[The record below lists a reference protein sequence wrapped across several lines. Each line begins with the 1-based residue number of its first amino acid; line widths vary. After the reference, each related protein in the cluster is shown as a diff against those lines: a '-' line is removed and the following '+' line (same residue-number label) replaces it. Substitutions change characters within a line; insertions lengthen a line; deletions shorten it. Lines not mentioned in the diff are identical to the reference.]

1 MMCSHRVM
9 IQDKT
14 TGGILMVPC
23 GRCIACRLNKA
34 RAWSIRIMHEVK
46 VSKISCFVTLT
57 YNDENLP
64 KNKTLSVED
73 CQKFMKR
80 LRKNTKCKVRYF
92 LGGEYG
98 EQKQRPHYHVILFG
112 ISKDFRAEI
121 ERSWGLGH
129 VTVDDVTTERA
140 LYVAKYTT
148 KKLSGP
154 EVSKYAGRR
163 PEFGLMSRRPGI
175 GSEYL
180 DTNGNFLKQNGFC
193 VVKGNKVGL
202 PRYYS
207 EKIFKTDEEKNELQK
222 KRQVF
227 IDEAFEKSRA
237 KAGGVILAPY
247 MVSDYIRTELAQGEK
262 DLQAREKMNR
272 RKL

>member
-1 MMCSHRVM
+1 MCAHRVM
-9 IQDKT
+9 IQDKM

-23 GRCIACRLNKA
+23 GRCISCRLNKA

-46 VSKISCFVTLT
+46 TSKVSCFVTLT

-64 KNKTLSVED
+64 KNKSLVVED
-73 CQKFMKR
+73 VQKFFKR
-80 LRKNTKCKVRYF
+80 LRKNTKLKLRYF

-98 EQKQRPHYHVILFG
+98 EIQKRPHYHAVIFG
-112 ISKDFRAEI
+112 LSKEFHAEI
-121 ERSWGLGH
+121 ERSWSLGF
-129 VTVDDVTTERA
+129 VTVDDVTPERA
-140 LYVAKYTT
+140 MYVAKYTT

-154 EVSKYAGRR
+154 AVSEYDGRK

-175 GSEYL
+175 GHDYL
-180 DTNGNFLKQNGFC
+180 DTNGKFIEQNGFC

-207 EKIFKTDEEKNELQK
+207 EKIFNTEAKKNVLHR
-222 KRQVF
+222 KRQSV
-227 IDEAFEKSRA
+227 IDEAFQKSRA
-237 KAGGVILAPY
+237 KAGGETLAPY
-247 MVSDYIRTELAQGEK
+247 EVADYSRLELQQAEI
-262 DLQAREKMNR
+262 DLYVREKMQR

>member
-46 VSKISCFVTLT
+46 SAKHSCFVTLT
-57 YNDENLP
+57 YDDEHLP
-64 KNKTLSVED
+64 KNKSLVVAD
-73 CQKFMKR
+73 CQKFLKR
-80 LRKNTKCKVRYF
+80 LRKNTKLKIRYF

-98 EQKQRPHYHVILFG
+98 EKENRPHYHVILFG
-112 ISKDFRAEI
+112 LTKEFRTEI
-121 ERSWGLGH
+121 ERSWGLGF
-129 VTVDDVTTERA
+129 VSVADVTDERA

-148 KKLSGP
+148 KKLSGDLLP
-154 EVSKYAGRR
+154 RYGGRK

-175 GSEYL
+175 GHDYL
-180 DTNGNFLKQNGFC
+180 DTNGGFLKQNGFC

-207 EKIFKTDEEKNELQK
+207 ERIFKTEEEKSELQK
-222 KRQVF
+222 KRQGF
-227 IDEAFEKSRA
+227 INEAFDKSRA
-237 KAGGVILAPY
+237 KAGGHTLHPY
-247 MVSDYIRTELAQGEK
+247 QVADYIRTETAQGEK
-262 DLQAREKMNR
+262 DLQAREKMKR

>member
-23 GRCIACRLNKA
+23 GRCISCRLNKA
-34 RAWSIRIMHEVK
+34 RGWSIRILHEVK
-46 VSKISCFVTLT
+46 SSKISCFVTLT
-57 YNDENLP
+57 YDDKNLP
-64 KNKTLSVED
+64 ANQSLNVED
-73 CQKFMKR
+73 CQKFFKR
-80 LRKNTKCKVRYF
+80 LRKNTNLKIRYF

-98 EQKQRPHYHVILFG
+98 EKGNRPHYHAILFG
-112 ISKDFRAEI
+112 VSKEFRAEI
-121 ERSWGLGH
+121 ERSWGLGYI
-129 VTVDDVTTERA
+129 TVSDVAPEHA

-148 KKLSGP
+148 KKLSGAA
-154 EVSKYAGRR
+154 VSQYQGRS

-175 GSEYL
+175 GHDYL
-180 DTNGNFLKQNGFC
+180 DVNGGFLKQNGFC

-207 EKIFKTDEEKNELQK
+207 DRIFKTKEEKNELQK

-227 IDEAFEKSRA
+227 IDEAFEKSRQ
-237 KAGGVILAPY
+237 KAGGPSLPPY
-247 MVSDYIRTELAQGEK
+247 KVSDYIRTELKQGEA
-262 DLQAREKMNR
+262 DLQSREKMNR